1 MKKILYTLGV
11 LVLFD
16 VALYTVN
23 KYQEWSGPKP
33 VAIAVSEKTAVSA
46 PVSAEQ
52 KTTQKTYRVSFRVS
66 PVVQSS
72 AKPQ

>member
-1 MKKILYTLGV
+1 MKKFLVFLGV
-11 LVLFD
+11 LVLAD
-16 VALYTVN
+16 IALFTVN

-33 VAIAVSEKTAVSA
+33 VAIVVSEQSAVSA

-52 KTTQKTYRVSFRVS
+52 NTQKTYRVTFRVA

-72 AKPQ
+72 AKIQ